1 MFHWKGKGSI
11 MIFQSEESK
20 KLYETLK
27 TPTRGVRCK
36 YCKPVSDP
44 CHPEGLP
51 TWSGYECENPNS
63 KQFHNTRSTFI
74 NLCDDCDYGK

>member
-1 MFHWKGKGSI
+1 

-27 TPTRGVRCK
+27 TPTREVRCK

-51 TWSGYECENPNS
+51 
-63 KQFHNTRSTFI
+63 KQ
-74 NLCDDCDYGK
+74 